1 VAGVIEERP
10 FPPGDYGVVVV
21 GSGPGGLQTGYWL
34 ARLGIDHAVLSADE
48 APGGM
53 FARWPIF
60 ERLISPTKPDAPV
73 ARTVREYQRY
83 DHNSLLAEE
92 DEAKSLVPEFMDR
105 TFDVPARAEM
115 HAGLQ
120 AYTERAGVRV
130 RYGCRWEST
139 RREDDGRLVLTTSD
153 GEYRCTA
160 AVFAIG
166 VTEPWRPKVPGFEDV
181 DHYVETRRPREYEGR
196 RVAIIGKRNSG
207 FEIANGLLPW
217 ARELTMLS
225 PRPVNTESIALLPI
239 RTRYLQPY
247 DEYSRGFGGAY
258 VLDAAIERVDR
269 HGEGFRVVAHG
280 TTRPGPL
287 AVEVDDVIVATGFR
301 APLRDLPELGVATV
315 SEGRIPAQT
324 PFFESVGAPGVYFAG
339 NCTGGATGLL
349 KVERAG
355 TSTMV
360 AGFRYNARLVAEG
373 IAERHFGRTRPREAL
388 DPDALLP
395 FVLQELT
402 HSPELWVQRGYLA
415 RVVSFDEGEGP
426 VDEGYQPLTHF
437 VDAAG
442 PDAIAAAVEL
452 FPDKAIA
459 PILYVRRGAA
469 VHEHPL
475 PTHPLHA
482 YEADDYRAELEQVL
496 SPFVPVAR

>member
-1 VAGVIEERP
+1 VAGVADRP

-21 GSGPGGLQTGYWL
+21 GSGPGGLQTSYCL
-34 ARLGIDHAVLSADE
+34 ARLGIDHAVISADD

-60 ERLISPTKPDAPV
+60 ERLISPTKPSAPV
-73 ARTVREYQRY
+73 ERTAREYQRF

-92 DEAKSLVPEFMDR
+92 DAAKSLVPEFMDR

-115 HAGLQ
+115 HAGLT
-120 AYTERAGVRV
+120 AFAERAGVQV

-139 RREDDGRLVLTTSD
+139 RREVDGRIVLTTSD

-166 VTEPWRPKVPGFEDV
+166 VTEPWRPKVPGFEHV
-181 DHYVETRRPREYEGR
+181 DHYVDTRKPQEYSGR

-217 ARELTMLS
+217 VREVTMLS

-269 HGEGFRVVAHG
+269 VGDGFRVVAQG

-287 AVEVDDVIVATGFR
+287 MVDVDDVIVATGFK
-301 APLRDLPELGVATV
+301 APLQDLPELGVATV

-324 PFFESVGAPGVYFAG
+324 PYFEAVGAPGVYFAG

-360 AGFRYNARLVAEG
+360 AGFRYNARLLAETLG
-373 IAERHFGRTRPREAL
+373 ERHFGQPRPRRPL
-388 DPDALLP
+388 DVDDLSRFLCA
-395 FVLQELT
+395 ELT
-402 HSPELWVQRGYLA
+402 HSPEIWVQRGYLA
-415 RVVSFDEGEGP
+415 RVVSFDEQEGP

-437 VDAAG
+437 VDAEG
-442 PDAIAAAVEL
+442 PDAVAAAVEL

-459 PILYVRRGAA
+459 PILYVRRAGAIR
-469 VHEHPL
+469 EHPL
-475 PTHPLHA
+475 PPHPMHA
-482 YEADDYRAELEQVL
+482 YESDATRAELEQVL
-496 SPFVPVAR
+496 SQLVPVAR

>member
-1 VAGVIEERP
+1 VAGVDDRP

-21 GSGPGGLQTGYWL
+21 GSGPGGLQTAYWL
-34 ARLGIDHAVLSADE
+34 DRLGIDHAVVSADD

-60 ERLISPTKPDAPV
+60 ERLISPTKPDATV
-73 ARTVREYQRY
+73 ERTAREYQRF

-92 DEAKSLVPEFMDR
+92 DEVKSLVPEFMDR
-105 TFDVPARAEM
+105 TFDVPARSEM
-115 HAGLQ
+115 HQGLQ
-120 AYTERAGVRV
+120 AFAERARVRV

-139 RREDDGRLVLTTSD
+139 RREDDGRLVLTTTD

-166 VTEPWRPKVPGFEDV
+166 VTEPWRPNVAGFEHV
-181 DHYVETRRPREYEGR
+181 DHYVDTRKPPEYEGR

-217 ARELTMLS
+217 AREVTMLS

-239 RTRYLQPY
+239 RTRYLQPF

-269 HGEGFRVVAHG
+269 VGDGFRVVAQG

-287 AVEVDDVIVATGFR
+287 MVDVDDVIVATGFK
-301 APLRDLPELGVATV
+301 APLQDLPELGVATV

-324 PFFESVGAPGVYFAG
+324 PYFEAVGAPGVYFAG

-360 AGFRYNARLVAEG
+360 AGFRYNARLLAETL
-373 IAERHFGRTRPREAL
+373 AERYFGRPKPRRPM
-388 DPDALLP
+388 DAEDLLP
-395 FVLQELT
+395 FVLGELT

-415 RVVSFDEGEGP
+415 LVLSFGDEGP

-437 VDAAG
+437 VDADG
-442 PDAIAAAVEL
+442 PDAVAAAVEL
-452 FPDKAIA
+452 FPDKTIA
-459 PILYVRRGAA
+459 PILYVRRGGA
-469 VHEHPL
+469 VREHPL
-475 PTHPLHA
+475 PSHPMHA
-482 YEADDYRAELEQVL
+482 YESDEYRAELEQVL
-496 SPFVPVAR
+496 TPLVPVAR